1 MASTC
6 RHREWSVKSRRKIA
20 LGGHSGGTQW
30 GRVLSVVSSL
40 KSHKGKVQTFCALY
54 HLFPF
59 PCYGNCKYFVTPAIT
74 VSVGVSPQV
83 TPHITPPSLLPISI
97 LSLALLTHFA
107 VALTYFGLWAQTRH
121 VTYPTVYDFLLSSA
135 PPHSPPLSPTLCTLL
150 IN

>member
-20 LGGHSGGTQW
+20 LGGHLGGTQW

-74 VSVGVSPQV
+74 VSVGVSPSKF
-83 TPHITPPSLLPISI
+83 HPPLSF
-97 LSLALLTHFA
+97 LSLSLLTHFA

-121 VTYPTVYDFLLSSA
+121 VTYPTVYDFLLSVA